1 MARTVARVIVDA
13 LSELGVRQV
22 FGVVGD
28 ALNPVTDAIR
38 TTDGLEWVGCRHEEA
53 AAFAASA
60 QAQLSGTLGVCM
72 GTVGPGS
79 VHLLN
84 GLYDAAKSHAPVLAI
99 AGQVPLA
106 ELGSDYF
113 QEVDN
118 DALFSDVAVFRAT
131 VTSPGQ
137 LPQMLETAVRTA
149 LGRKGVAV
157 LTVPGD
163 LGDQE
168 LTADRS
174 ARFSLNAPVSRP
186 DESAVRR
193 AAELLDRSE
202 RVTLLVG
209 EGARAARDDVL
220 TLADRLAAPMVLT
233 LKAKAG
239 FEGDA
244 NPFQVGQTGLIGNPA
259 AASALQ
265 DADTLLLLGT
275 DFPYRDWYPEGR
287 TVVQVDTDATHIG
300 RRVPVEVGLVGDTG
314 ATVRDLLSHLAT
326 TPAGREETRDGSD
339 SEGARDRSDSE
350 GAHDRSGSEG
360 ARDRSGSEGARD
372 RSGSEGAHDRSASA
386 SAPAQAHDR
395 SAPAPAR
402 DRSHLT
408 KARDRY
414 DRWRDGQARLA
425 DPGHD
430 KGLVGRVRS
439 ALDNRGKD
447 IRPEALAAV
456 VDRVA
461 ADDAVFTSDTGMA
474 TVWLSRFVEMRGER
488 RLIGSYNLGSM
499 ANAMPHALGAQCL
512 DRDRQVVAFCGDGG
526 LSMLLGDLMTL
537 KTYKLPV
544 KLVVFDNRRLGMVKL
559 EQEQAGL
566 PEFGTVLDNP
576 DFASVARAM
585 GIPGIRVTEPAALE
599 DSVRRAFRTEGPVLL
614 DVLTNPDEIAV
625 PAKPTVEQGWG
636 FAVAKMKEALRSI
649 GEPDGR

>member
-1 MARTVARVIVDA
+1 MPRTVARVIVDA

-38 TTDGLEWVGCRHEEA
+38 TTEGLEWVGCRHEEA

-60 QAQLSGTLGVCM
+60 QSQLGGRLGVCM

-131 VTSPGQ
+131 VTSPDQ
-137 LPQMLETAVRTA
+137 LPQMLETAVRHA

-163 LGDQE
+163 LGERE
-168 LTADRS
+168 LTADRP
-174 ARFSLNAPVSRP
+174 ARFSLSTPLSRP
-186 DESAVRR
+186 EEPAVRA

-209 EGARAARDDVL
+209 EGARAAREDVL
-220 TLADRLAAPMVLT
+220 ALADRLAAPMVLT

-239 FEGDA
+239 FEGDS

-259 AASALQ
+259 AASALD

-287 TVVQVDTDATHIG
+287 TVIQVDTEATHIG
-300 RRVPVEVGLVGDTG
+300 RRVPVEIGLVGDTG
-314 ATVRDLLSHLAT
+314 ATVRDLLDQLTPLA
-326 TPAGREETRDGSD
+326 PG
-339 SEGARDRSDSE
+339 
-350 GAHDRSGSEG
+350 
-360 ARDRSGSEGARD
+360 
-372 RSGSEGAHDRSASA
+372 
-386 SAPAQAHDR
+386 
-395 SAPAPAR
+395 AR
-402 DRSHLT
+402 DRSHLR
-408 KARDRY
+408 KARERY
-414 DRWRDGQARLA
+414 DHWRAGQARLA
-425 DPGHD
+425 DPAHD
-430 KGLVGRVRS
+430 KGLVGRLRS
-439 ALDNRGKD
+439 ALDNRAHD

-499 ANAMPHALGAQCL
+499 ANAMPQALGAQCL
-512 DRDRQVVAFCGDGG
+512 DRARQVVAFCGDGG

-537 KTYKLPV
+537 KTYRLPV

-576 DFASVARAM
+576 DFAAVAESM
-585 GIPGIRVTEPAALE
+585 GITGIRVTDPAEVE
-599 DSVRRAFRTEGPVLL
+599 DAVRRAFDNPGPVLL

-636 FAVAKMKEALRSI
+636 FAVAKVKEVVRSH
-649 GEPDGR
+649 GEPEGD

>member
-28 ALNPVTDAIR
+28 ALNPLTDAIR
-38 TTDGLEWVGCRHEEA
+38 TTEGLDWVGCRHEEA

-60 QAQLSGTLGVCM
+60 QSQLTGTLGVCM

-106 ELGSDYF
+106 EIGSDYF

-131 VTSPGQ
+131 VTSPDQ
-137 LPQMLETAVRTA
+137 LPQMLETAVRHA

-163 LGDQE
+163 LGERE
-168 LTADRS
+168 LTADRQP
-174 ARFSLNAPVSRP
+174 RFSLHTPVSRP
-186 DESAVRR
+186 EESAVRR

-209 EGARAARDDVL
+209 EGARTARQDVL

-239 FEGDA
+239 FEGET

-259 AASALQ
+259 AAAALQ

-287 TVVQVDTDATHIG
+287 TVIQVDTEATHIG
-300 RRVPVEVGLVGDTG
+300 RRVPVDVGLVGDTG
-314 ATVRDLLSHLAT
+314 ATVLDLLGHLAAA
-326 TPAGREETRDGSD
+326 PAGSDG
-339 SEGARDRSDSE
+339 
-350 GAHDRSGSEG
+350 
-360 ARDRSGSEGARD
+360 
-372 RSGSEGAHDRSASA
+372 
-386 SAPAQAHDR
+386 
-395 SAPAPAR
+395 AR
-402 DRSHLT
+402 DRSHLE
-408 KARDRY
+408 KARERFDQ
-414 DRWRDGQARLA
+414 WRSGQARLA
-425 DPGHD
+425 DPSHD
-430 KGLVGRVRS
+430 KGLVGRIRS
-439 ALDNRGKD
+439 ALDNRGHD
-447 IRPEALAAV
+447 IRPETLAAA
-456 VDRVA
+456 VDRA
-461 ADDAVFTSDTGMA
+461 AAEDAVFTSDTGMA

-499 ANAMPHALGAQCL
+499 ANAMPQALGAQCV
-512 DRDRQVVAFCGDGG
+512 DRERQVVAFCGDGG

-537 KTYKLPV
+537 KTYRLPV

-576 DFASVARAM
+576 DFAAVAEAM
-585 GIPGIRVTEPAALE
+585 GITGIRVTDPADVESA
-599 DSVRRAFRTEGPVLL
+599 VRRAFRSPGPVLL

-636 FAVAKMKEALRSI
+636 FAVAKVKEVVRSH
-649 GEPDGR
+649 GEPSGN

>member
-13 LSELGVRQV
+13 LDELGVRQV

-38 TTDGLEWVGCRHEEA
+38 TTESLEWVGCRHEEA

-60 QAQLSGTLGVCM
+60 QSQLTGTLGVCM

-106 ELGSDYF
+106 EIGSGYF

-168 LTADRS
+168 LPADRP
-174 ARFSLNAPVSRP
+174 ARFSLNAAVSRP
-186 DESAVRR
+186 DDSAVRH
-193 AAELLDRSE
+193 AVELLDRAE

-220 TLADRLAAPMVLT
+220 ALADRLAAPMVLT

-287 TVVQVDTDATHIG
+287 TVVQVDTDATHLG
-300 RRVPVEVGLVGDTG
+300 RRVPVDVGLVGDTG
-314 ATVRDLLSHLAT
+314 ATVRDLLGHLAA
-326 TPAGREETRDGSD
+326 TPPGT
-339 SEGARDRSDSE
+339 EGARDRS
-350 GAHDRSGSEG
+350 
-360 ARDRSGSEGARD
+360 
-372 RSGSEGAHDRSASA
+372 
-386 SAPAQAHDR
+386 
-395 SAPAPAR
+395 
-402 DRSHLT
+402 HLE
-408 KARDRY
+408 KARERY

-425 DPGHD
+425 DPDHD

-439 ALDNRGKD
+439 ALDNRGND

-499 ANAMPHALGAQCL
+499 ANAMPHALGAQCV
-512 DRDRQVVAFCGDGG
+512 DRGRQVVAFCGDGG

-537 KTYKLPV
+537 KTYRLPV

-576 DFASVARAM
+576 DFAAVAQVM
-585 GIPGIRVTEPAALE
+585 GIPGIRVTDPAELE

-636 FAVAKMKEALRSI
+636 YAVAKMKEVVRSH
-649 GEPDGR
+649 GESGGH

>member
-1 MARTVARVIVDA
+1 MSRTVARVIVDA

-38 TTDGLEWVGCRHEEA
+38 ETENLEWVGCRHEEA

-60 QAQLSGTLGVCM
+60 QSQLTGTLGVCM

-131 VTSPGQ
+131 ITSPDQ

-163 LGDQE
+163 LGERE
-168 LTADRS
+168 LTADRP
-174 ARFSLNAPVSRP
+174 ARFSLNPPLSRP
-186 DESAVRR
+186 DDEAVRH
-193 AAELLDRSE
+193 AAELLDGSE
-202 RVTLLVG
+202 RITMLVG
-209 EGARAARDDVL
+209 QGARAARADVL
-220 TLADRLAAPMVLT
+220 ALADRLAAPMVLT

-239 FEGDA
+239 FEGDT

-287 TVVQVDTDATHIG
+287 KVIQVDTEATHIG
-300 RRVPVEVGLVGDTG
+300 RRVPVDIGLVGDTG
-314 ATVRDLLSHLAT
+314 ATVRDLLERLDT
-326 TPAGREETRDGSD
+326 PPAGSDG
-339 SEGARDRSDSE
+339 
-350 GAHDRSGSEG
+350 
-360 ARDRSGSEGARD
+360 
-372 RSGSEGAHDRSASA
+372 
-386 SAPAQAHDR
+386 
-395 SAPAPAR
+395 AR
-402 DRSHLT
+402 DRSHLE
-408 KARDRY
+408 KARKRFDQ
-414 DRWRDGQARLA
+414 WRAGQARLA

-430 KGLVGRVRS
+430 KGVVGRIRS
-439 ALDNRGKD
+439 ALDNRSHD

-499 ANAMPHALGAQCL
+499 ANAMPQALGAQIL
-512 DRDRQVVAFCGDGG
+512 DRERQVVAFCGDGG

-537 KTYKLPV
+537 KTYRLPV

-559 EQEQAGL
+559 EQEQVGL

-576 DFASVARAM
+576 DFAAVAEAM
-585 GIPGIRVTEPAALE
+585 GITGIRVTDPGDLDAA
-599 DSVRRAFRTEGPVLL
+599 VRRAFSTSGPVLL

-636 FAVAKMKEALRSI
+636 FAVAKVKEVVRSH
-649 GEPDGR
+649 GDSGGH

>member
-38 TTDGLEWVGCRHEEA
+38 TTEGLEWVGCRHEEA

-60 QAQLSGTLGVCM
+60 QSQLSGTLGVCM
-72 GTVGPGS
+72 GTVGPGA

-84 GLYDAAKSHAPVLAI
+84 GLYDAAKSRTPVLAI

-106 ELGSDYF
+106 EIGSDYF

-131 VTSPGQ
+131 ITSPDQ
-137 LPQMLETAVRTA
+137 LPQMLETAVRHA

-163 LGDQE
+163 LGEQE
-168 LTADRS
+168 LTADRPT
-174 ARFSLNAPVSRP
+174 RFSLDAPVSRP
-186 DESAVRR
+186 DESGVRR
-193 AAELLDRSE
+193 AAELLDRAE

-209 EGARAARDDVL
+209 QGARAAREDVL
-220 TLADRLAAPMVLT
+220 ALADRLAAPMVLT

-239 FEGDA
+239 FEGDG

-287 TVVQVDTDATHIG
+287 TVIQVDSEATHIG
-300 RRVPVEVGLVGDTG
+300 RRVPVDVGLVGDTG
-314 ATVRDLLSHLAT
+314 ATVRDLLARLAAAPPGT
-326 TPAGREETRDGSD
+326 
-339 SEGARDRSDSE
+339 EGARDRS
-350 GAHDRSGSEG
+350 
-360 ARDRSGSEGARD
+360 
-372 RSGSEGAHDRSASA
+372 
-386 SAPAQAHDR
+386 
-395 SAPAPAR
+395 
-402 DRSHLT
+402 HLE
-408 KARDRY
+408 KARERF
-414 DRWRDGQARLA
+414 DRWRTGQARLA
-425 DPGHD
+425 DPSHD

-439 ALDNRGKD
+439 ALDNRTHD

-456 VDRVA
+456 VDEVA

-499 ANAMPHALGAQCL
+499 ANAMPQALGAQGL
-512 DRDRQVVAFCGDGG
+512 DRERQVVAFCGDGG

-537 KTYKLPV
+537 RTYRLPV

-576 DFASVARAM
+576 DFAAVAEAM
-585 GIPGIRVTEPAALE
+585 GIPGIRVTDPAELE
-599 DSVRRAFRTEGPVLL
+599 GAVRRAFGTPGPVLL

-636 FAVAKMKEALRSI
+636 FALAKVKEVVRSH
-649 GEPDGR
+649 GDGSED

>member
-1 MARTVARVIVDA
+1 MPRTVAQVIVDA

-28 ALNPVTDAIR
+28 ALNPLTDAIR

-53 AAFAASA
+53 AAFAAGA
-60 QAQLSGTLGVCM
+60 QSQLTQTLGVCM

-131 VTSPGQ
+131 VTSPDQ
-137 LPQMLETAVRTA
+137 LPQMLETAVRHA

-163 LGDQE
+163 LGERE
-168 LTADRS
+168 LTADRP

-186 DESAVRR
+186 EESAVHR

-209 EGARAARDDVL
+209 EGARAARQDVL

-239 FEGDA
+239 FEGDG

-259 AASALQ
+259 AAKALQ
-265 DADTLLLLGT
+265 EADTLLLLGT

-287 TVVQVDTDATHIG
+287 NVIQVDTEATHIG
-300 RRVPVEVGLVGDTG
+300 RRVPVVVGLVGDTG
-314 ATVRDLLSHLAT
+314 ATVRDLLDRLTAA
-326 TPAGREETRDGSD
+326 PAGSDG
-339 SEGARDRSDSE
+339 
-350 GAHDRSGSEG
+350 
-360 ARDRSGSEGARD
+360 
-372 RSGSEGAHDRSASA
+372 
-386 SAPAQAHDR
+386 
-395 SAPAPAR
+395 AR
-402 DRSHLT
+402 DRSHLE
-408 KARDRY
+408 KARERFDQ
-414 DRWRDGQARLA
+414 WRTGQARLA
-425 DPGHD
+425 DPSHD
-430 KGLVGRVRS
+430 KGVVGRIRS
-439 ALDNRGKD
+439 ALDNRAHD
-447 IRPEALAAV
+447 IRPEALAAA

-499 ANAMPHALGAQCL
+499 ANAMPQALGAQCL
-512 DRDRQVVAFCGDGG
+512 DRERQVVAFCGDGG

-537 KTYKLPV
+537 KTYRLPV

-576 DFASVARAM
+576 DFAAVAEAM
-585 GIPGIRVTEPAALE
+585 GITGIRVTDPADVESA
-599 DSVRRAFRTEGPVLL
+599 VRRAFRSPGPVLL

-636 FAVAKMKEALRSI
+636 FALAKVKEIVRSD
-649 GEPDGR
+649 GEPGGS